1 MVHTSLWRTSRCIMR
16 PGQATGMLRMLL
28 LALCGPAAAGNL
40 GQAPPPMTL
49 PQAWVRRPPP
59 MAQVEQGSHGGSMGS
74 PDTTAVYVT
83 IQHHGH
89 APDALLAAASPI
101 ATTRA

>member
-1 MVHTSLWRTSRCIMR
+1 
-16 PGQATGMLRMLL
+16 MLL

-49 PQAWVRRPPP
+49 HEAWVRRPPP
-59 MAQVEQGSHGGSMGS
+59 MAQVEQGSHSSSMVR
-74 PDTTAVYVT
+74 PDTTAVSVT
-83 IQHHGH
+83 IQHHS
-89 APDALLAAASPI
+89 PEPETLLAASSPI